1 MSVTDKKLTLDA
13 FHIANPN
20 FIKERRQYTDRL
32 RAIKER
38 KANRN
43 SDKNEVE
50 VDITTYTG
58 DCCLTLRTM
67 VEVARSPMK
76 EGHTY
81 PTKDLV
87 LMRIAEESNMY
98 GYDLFIGRSD
108 DQQIIAT
115 ENVDGNISVSI
126 KVLYS
131 ISSSSW
137 KVVSYENN
145 TENNTDEDNNGNVDN
160 DLDDDIELDIN
171 SLGNELG
178 GEFGTADDDNKN
190 CELLYIY
197 SLYIKFELSLTLV
210 SLSIAK
216 HRARTPFRGIVVFCA
231 TT

>member
-1 MSVTDKKLTLDA
+1 MSQICLLPRRRCKSLPCAAARLSTSINRHAVQKRY
-13 FHIANPN
+13 
-20 FIKERRQYTDRL
+20 KE
-32 RAIKER
+32 KHCR
-38 KANRN
+38 KCVATA
-43 SDKNEVE
+43 SVKN
-50 VDITTYTG
+50 
-58 DCCLTLRTM
+58 
-67 VEVARSPMK
+67 
-76 EGHTY
+76 
-81 PTKDLV
+81 
-87 LMRIAEESNMY
+87 